1 MKVLSAKSTNQLII
15 NLPIIKENPLLE
27 LIMTYNTHTN
37 FYVIH
42 NFTDTELIK
51 IMKNAEIGSWLFNEY
66 IEFGILMNSIIIKTV
81 DELVHHKYFIYR
93 PDKKYQIVDIC
104 NVAMTVCEYISN
116 EIWIKKIYKTIKEY
130 LEKLVTIYNLDINK
144 QIIIEHENY

>member
-1 MKVLSAKSTNQLII
+1 
-15 NLPIIKENPLLE
+15 
-27 LIMTYNTHTN
+27 
-37 FYVIH
+37 
-42 NFTDTELIK
+42 
-51 IMKNAEIGSWLFNEY
+51 MKNAEIGSWLFNEY